1 MGEDESLRIQSISA
15 GGQVTLL
22 EMIET
27 FSTYRY
33 GGFSGYY
40 MDIVY
45 GLIWS
50 IVRR

>member
-1 MGEDESLRIQSISA
+1 MGEDESLRIQFISA
-15 GGQVTLL
+15 GDLVTLL

-27 FSTYRY
+27 FSTYRC
-33 GGFSGYY
+33 GGFSRYY

-50 IVRR
+50 IVSR